1 MQDLSKNEVLIL
13 GSGTSTGVPMSICE
27 CAVCTSTNPKN
38 KRLRTSIFLKTKKG
52 KQVLIDTTPDFR
64 YQSLRYKIKHIDFVI
79 ITHDHAD
86 HIHGIDDLRPFCFLS
101 SKKVIPIYTT
111 QKCAANLRE
120 RFPYIFQ
127 KDKLY
132 STERPVLGGGIPSLE
147 LRIIDDMTKPFI
159 IEDETF
165 EFFEF
170 PHGYG
175 TTLGLIHDSLG
186 FVTDIHDFK
195 QEHLDRFKAKK
206 LDIMIL
212 DCIRKGTHD
221 THLTLE
227 RSLPYLEII
236 KAKFS
241 GLIHIAHQL
250 DHDELTH
257 ELKLKYGNEKILP
270 LFDGQVLSYQ
280 SFWLYSL

>member
-1 MQDLSKNEVLIL
+1 MQHLSQNQVLIL
-13 GSGTSTGVPMSICE
+13 GSGTSTGVPMSVCE

-64 YQSLRYKIKHIDFVI
+64 YQSLKYKIKHIDFVI

-111 QKCAANLRE
+111 QKCANNLKE

-132 STERPVLGGGIPSLE
+132 STDRPVLGGGIPSLE
-147 LRIIDDMTKPFI
+147 LKIIDDFSKPTI
-159 IEDETF
+159 IENEIF

-175 TTLGLIHDSLG
+175 TTLGLIHETLG
-186 FVTDIHDFK
+186 FVTDIHEFNPKQLKKFK
-195 QEHLDRFKAKK
+195 NKK

-227 RSLPYLEII
+227 RALPYLETIN
-236 KAKFS
+236 AKFS

-250 DHDELTH
+250 DHEELTQ
-257 ELKLKYGNEKILP
+257 ELIEKYGNENILP
-270 LFDGQVLSYQ
+270 LYDGQTLSYK
-280 SFWLYSL
+280 SF